1 MKLHAKDDDNEYLHT
16 ANIKSY
22 WCENEKKEKARCLY
36 EENAWS
42 PDLKTER
49 LYSMFVQLSW
59 CFWRYER
66 FPGDLSYTNC
76 LY

>member
-22 WCENEKKEKARCLY
+22 WYENDKREKACCLY

-42 PDLKTER
+42 PALE
-49 LYSMFVQLSW
+49 VQAFSRRPAL
-59 CFWRYER
+59 C
-66 FPGDLSYTNC
+66 
-76 LY
+76 